1 MSPKRQ
7 YIPRLF
13 FVISF
18 SMVCSLI
25 SAQTILTPPSSK
37 QDKGFSLSAALVIP
51 IGKFSSTHLLGV
63 AAEISPSAHTVSL
76 LKQPKIGFTYN
87 GGVAYYPGKKETVSS
102 YPYKYPGFI
111 FIHAFAGAI
120 CIPTKDLDIRL
131 TGGPALGI
139 YNGNLNFNI
148 GSKLDINYHFNNTIS
163 IGPGIIMMKEFG
175 TTSLWSASI
184 RTTIAF

>member
-1 MSPKRQ
+1 
-7 YIPRLF
+7 
-13 FVISF
+13 
-18 SMVCSLI
+18 MVCSTI
-25 SAQTILTPPSSK
+25 SAQTILPPPSK
-37 QDKGFSLSAALVIP
+37 QDKDFVLSVALVVP
-51 IGKFSSTHLLGV
+51 VGKFSSTHLLGV

-76 LKQPKIGFTYN
+76 LKQSKIGFTYN
-87 GGVAYYPGKKETVSS
+87 GGVAYYAGKKETVSS

-111 FIHAFAGAI
+111 FIHAFAGAT
-120 CIPTKDLDIRL
+120 CIPAKNLEIKL

-148 GSKLDINYHFNNTIS
+148 GSKLDVNYYFNNTLS

-184 RTTIAF
+184 RASIAF

>member
-1 MSPKRQ
+1 MSQTRQ
-7 YIPRLF
+7 NISRLF
-13 FVISF
+13 FCISF
-18 SMVCSLI
+18 CIVCSVI
-25 SAQTILTPPSSK
+25 SAQTIITQASSK
-37 QDKGFSLSAALVIP
+37 QDKGYCLSVALAVP
-51 IGKFSSTHLLGV
+51 IGKFSSTHLIGV

-76 LKQPKIGFTYN
+76 LKQPKIGLTYN
-87 GGVAYYPGKKETVSS
+87 GGVACYLGKKETVSS

-120 CIPTKDLDIRL
+120 CIPTKGLDIKL

-148 GSKLDINYHFNNTIS
+148 GSKLDINYHFSNTLS

-175 TTSLWSASI
+175 ATSLWSASI
-184 RTTIAF
+184 RTTVAF